1 MKKPGDAVDA
11 QTHTILLIDDNPAN
25 LSVAVDYLADHGFQ
39 IMVARDG
46 ETGLQLA
53 RQEQPDLILLDVRLP
68 GIDGFEVCRRLKADE
83 RTQEIPVIFMTVIT
97 KAEDK
102 VRGFAAGGVDYITK
116 PFQHEEVL
124 ARVTTHLRL
133 RELTRRLEE
142 ANGNLERRVE
152 KRTAALTQ
160 ANQEL
165 QAEIAE
171 RIRVEEALKRERTLI
186 ANIMEA
192 SPVGITMANRKG
204 QVTFANSQAE
214 RVLGLVKDEITQR
227 TYNAPT
233 WRITDFAGG
242 PFPDE
247 KLPFQQVM
255 ATRQPVYD
263 VQHAI
268 EWPDG
273 RRLFLAI
280 NGAPILDESGQV
292 ESVVFALQD
301 ITERKQAEEA
311 LQDSE
316 HRLAESQRL
325 AHVGSW
331 ELNLINS
338 VLTWS
343 DEIFRIFEIDPQKFG
358 ATYEAFL
365 NVIHP
370 DDREAVNSAYTNSLK
385 NKIPYTIDHRLLF
398 SDGRIK
404 YVHEQCET
412 FYDGDNPIRSIGT
425 VQDITEHKLDEEK
438 IRQLNQELE
447 QRVADRTAQLK
458 AVNKELEA
466 FAYSVSHD
474 LRAPLR
480 HINGFLELLQKKLA
494 ANLDDRSQHYM
505 DTIANA
511 AKHMGQLID
520 DLLAFSRMG
529 RDELVKMPVD
539 LGVLVQEVI
548 GELAPEMPD
557 RTIHW
562 HIADLPTVTGDRAML
577 RLVLVNLIA
586 NALKF
591 TRQRQAAEIE
601 IGCLPNQDNEI
612 IVFIRDNGVGFD
624 MAYADKLFGVF
635 QRLHPADEFEGTGI
649 GLANVWRIIQRHD
662 GRTWAEGQVNQGAT
676 FYFSL
681 SR

>member
-557 RTIHW
+557 QTIHW